1 MSVASDLASDAELRL
16 PPRRYSTLR
25 VQLFRWTQRLLRVLG
40 ARRFYRAWA
49 LAPGKFELRRE
60 RVAVPDLPHDLDGLR
75 IVQWS
80 DLHAGPYLGPGSLD
94 AVVAATSA
102 LRPDLFVL
110 TGDYIT
116 EVVDEGL
123 FLSEVFERVRP
134 RLGSFAVFGNHD
146 YRERREAELEAAY
159 ASAGVRFLRNCT
171 VHLDVGTASLAITGL
186 EDVEEGRGDP
196 KEALEGVRPGEPRLV
211 LVHNPYVAE
220 RLDAPEVIAVF
231 SGHTHGRQVN
241 VPPLRWL
248 APKHPGDRR
257 ILPSGAVALV
267 SRGLGALG
275 LPLRLAARA
284 DVVCLELTRCED
296 LP

>member
-1 MSVASDLASDAELRL
+1 MSVAEESAAGAELRL

-25 VQLFRWTQRLLRVLG
+25 VQLFRWTQRVLERLG

-49 LAPGKFELRRE
+49 LAPGKFEVRRE
-60 RVAVPDLPHDLDGLR
+60 RVDVPDLPDELDGLR
-75 IVQWS
+75 VVQWS
-80 DLHAGPYLGPGSLD
+80 DLHAGPYLGPRSLD
-94 AVVAATSA
+94 AVVEATVQ

-123 FLSEVFERVRP
+123 FLGEVFGRVRP

-146 YRERREAELEAAY
+146 YRQRREAELEAAY
-159 ASAGVRFLRNCT
+159 AQGGVRFLRNRT
-171 VHLDVGTASLAITGL
+171 ERVAVGSASLAITGL

-196 KEALEGVRPGEPRLV
+196 SEALAGVRPGEPRLV

-220 RLDAPEVIAVF
+220 RLDGPDVIAVL

-241 VPPLRWL
+241 VPPVRWL
-248 APKHPGDRR
+248 APVHPGDRR
-257 ILPSGAVALV
+257 RLPSGAVSLV

-284 DVVCLELTRCED
+284 DVVCLELRRAEASR
-296 LP
+296 

>member
-1 MSVASDLASDAELRL
+1 MNAAPESASGAELRL

-25 VQLFRWTQRLLRVLG
+25 VQLFRWTQRFLERLG

-49 LAPGKFELRRE
+49 LAPGRFEVRRE
-60 RVAVPDLPHDLDGLR
+60 RVEVPGLPPDLDGLR
-75 IVQWS
+75 VVQWS
-80 DLHAGPYLGPGSLD
+80 DLHAGPYLGPRSLD
-94 AVVAATSA
+94 AVVAATVE
-102 LRPDLFVL
+102 LQPDLFVL

-123 FLSEVFERVRP
+123 FLGEVFARIGP

-159 ASAGVRFLRNCT
+159 ADAGVRFLRNRT
-171 VHLDVGTASLAITGL
+171 VHLDVGSASLAITGL

-196 KEALEGVRPGEPRLV
+196 AEALEGLRPGEPRLV

-220 RLDAPEVIAVF
+220 RLDAADVVAVL

-241 VPPLRWL
+241 VPPLRWF
-248 APKHPGDRR
+248 APEHPGDCRT
-257 ILPSGAVALV
+257 LPSGAVSLV

-284 DVVCLELTRCED
+284 DVVCLELKRAGGTA
-296 LP
+296 

>member
-1 MSVASDLASDAELRL
+1 MNAAPESAPGAELRL
-16 PPRRYSTLR
+16 PPRRYSNLR
-25 VQLFRWTQRLLRVLG
+25 VQLFRWTQRLLERLG

-49 LAPGKFELRRE
+49 LAPGKFEVRRE
-60 RVAVPDLPHDLDGLR
+60 RVEVPDLPEDLDGVR
-75 IVQWS
+75 VVQWS
-80 DLHAGPYLGPGSLD
+80 DLHAGPYLGPHSLD
-94 AVVAATSA
+94 AVVAATVE
-102 LRPDLFVL
+102 LQPDLFVL

-123 FLSEVFERVRP
+123 FLGEVFGRIRP

-159 ASAGVRFLRNCT
+159 ADAGVRFLRNRT
-171 VHLDVGTASLAITGL
+171 VHLEVGAASLAITGL

-196 KEALEGVRPGEPRLV
+196 AEALEGLRSGEPRLV

-220 RLDAPEVIAVF
+220 RLDGPDVIAVF

-241 VPPLRWL
+241 VPPLRWF
-248 APKHPGDRR
+248 APHHPGDRR
-257 ILPSGAVALV
+257 TMPSGAVSLV

-284 DVVCLELTRCED
+284 DVVCLELKRAGGT
-296 LP
+296 P